1 MNDRERD
8 RPGEAAGRKDEGVR
22 PALLIFDC
30 DGVLVDSEPIAM
42 EILIQTIAR
51 EGLVI
56 APAEAHARFLG
67 KSLAT
72 MCNILAESYGVAL
85 SGTALEQMRL
95 RLYDRFRREL
105 KPIPRL
111 GEALDA
117 IDMPRCVAS
126 SSQLERIRLALDV
139 TGLRSRFEPHL
150 FSASMVREGK
160 PAPDLFL
167 HAAAAMGVPPE
178 ACIVIEDS
186 PAGVQ
191 AAKSAGMRAFA
202 FTGGSHA
209 GAAGLAGLL
218 QEAEPALI
226 FDDMKRLPDL
236 VRQDTARLGP

>member
-51 EGLVI
+51 EGFAI

-111 GEALDA
+111 GE
-117 IDMPRCVAS
+117 
-126 SSQLERIRLALDV
+126 ALDV

-202 FTGGSHA
+202 FTGGSHV

>member
-1 MNDRERD
+1 MDS
-8 RPGEAAGRKDEGVR
+8 
-22 PALLIFDC
+22 LLIFDC

-42 EILIQTIAR
+42 ALLIETIAKQ
-51 EGLVI
+51 GLAI
-56 APAEAHARFLG
+56 TPPEAHARFLG

-85 SGTALEQMRL
+85 SGEALEQMRL

-105 KPIPRL
+105 KPVPRIC
-111 GEALDA
+111 EALDA

-150 FSASMVREGK
+150 FSASMVKEGK

-167 HAAAAMGVPPE
+167 HAASAMGVDPQ

-191 AAKSAGMRAFA
+191 AAKRAGMRAFA

-209 GAAGLAGLL
+209 SAAGLAGLL
-218 QEAEPALI
+218 EEAEPTLI
-226 FDDMKRLPDL
+226 FDDMTQLPDL
-236 VRQDTARLGP
+236 LRQEAASLGLT

>member
-42 EILIQTIAR
+42 EILIQTIVR

-95 RLYDRFRREL
+95 RLYDRFRR
-105 KPIPRL
+105 RL
-111 GEALDA
+111 Q
-117 IDMPRCVAS
+117 P
-126 SSQLERIRLALDV
+126 
-139 TGLRSRFEPHL
+139 
-150 FSASMVREGK
+150 
-160 PAPDLFL
+160 
-167 HAAAAMGVPPE
+167 
-178 ACIVIEDS
+178 
-186 PAGVQ
+186 
-191 AAKSAGMRAFA
+191 
-202 FTGGSHA
+202 
-209 GAAGLAGLL
+209 
-218 QEAEPALI
+218 
-226 FDDMKRLPDL
+226 
-236 VRQDTARLGP
+236 GPC